1 MQIASNKQVNIIL
14 LLLVIKND
22 AFINALSMFKLVILF
37 LQCLILS
44 EKNYIFR
51 S

>member
-1 MQIASNKQVNIIL
+1 MQIAPNKQVNIIL

-22 AFINALSMFKLVILF
+22 LFINALSMFKLVILF

-44 EKNYIFR
+44 KKNYTFKT
-51 S
+51 